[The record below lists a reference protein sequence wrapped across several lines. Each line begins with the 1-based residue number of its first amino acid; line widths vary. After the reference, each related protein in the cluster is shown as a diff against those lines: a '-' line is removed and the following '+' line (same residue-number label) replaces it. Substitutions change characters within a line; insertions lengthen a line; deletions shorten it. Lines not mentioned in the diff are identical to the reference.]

1 MARTTFRLF
10 QEDNRRRERK
20 KRRKQ
25 TIGGLWGE
33 KRPGL
38 KSVEGDTKLYRVQP
52 NSRDDV
58 FWRFSESLYITLT
71 SGVEVGVSIAI
82 FWTHWM
88 VRHAEIAKSACG
100 KSNDTQFAAVTSK
113 LPKLQNTTRVP
124 EIAKSVCG
132 KKHHKQ
138 KHR

>member
-113 LPKLQNTTRVP
+113 PGYKRSLLAYCQ
-124 EIAKSVCG
+124 
-132 KKHHKQ
+132 
-138 KHR
+138 